1 MRHHGEWRRAS
12 SAPPFTMSANRRYL
26 LLLLACAAVAFAAPV
41 LPQTTALQQDARPP
55 LTGQPLVT
63 ALRGGGYVLY
73 LRHTSTDFGEND
85 ERMTD
90 YADCKSQRN
99 LTDAGRA
106 EARNIGAA
114 LRELQVPIGEVLASP
129 FCRTMET
136 GRLVFG
142 RATASSAVRGGPARP
157 DNPDRYA
164 DLRKLLSTP
173 VAGRT
178 NTAIASHGNPFR
190 GVTDAPYLAE
200 GEMAV
205 IEPLGNG
212 KFRIVARIPKDGWAA
227 LIAASK

>member
-1 MRHHGEWRRAS
+1 
-12 SAPPFTMSANRRYL
+12 MSANRRFIL
-26 LLLLACAAVAFAAPV
+26 LLLSAALAAFAAPA
-41 LPQTTALQQDARPP
+41 LPQATAPEQDARPP
-55 LTGQPLVT
+55 LTGQPLVA

-99 LTDAGRA
+99 LTDAGRT
-106 EARNIGAA
+106 EARTIGAA
-114 LRELQVPIGEVLASP
+114 VRELQIPIGDVLASP

-142 RATASSAVRGGPARP
+142 TATASLAVRGGPARP

-173 VAGRT
+173 VSGRK
-178 NTAIASHGNPFR
+178 NTAIASHGNPFF
-190 GVTDAPYLAE
+190 GVAGAPYLAE

-205 IEPLGNG
+205 VEPQGNG

-227 LIAASK
+227 LIAAR

>member
-1 MRHHGEWRRAS
+1 MRHHGEWRRRS
-12 SAPPFTMSANRRYL
+12 SAPPFTMSANRRFIL
-26 LLLLACAAVAFAAPV
+26 LLLSAALAAFAGPA
-41 LPQTTALQQDARPP
+41 LPQATAPEQDARPP

-99 LTDAGRA
+99 LTDAGRT
-106 EARNIGAA
+106 EARTIGAA
-114 LRELQVPIGEVLASP
+114 WRELQIPIGEVLASP

-142 RATASSAVRGGPARP
+142 NATASLAVRGGPARP

-164 DLRKLLSTP
+164 ALRQLLRQRRR
-173 VAGRT
+173 ALARRRGNGRGRT
-178 NTAIASHGNPFR
+178 ARQRQVPHRRARSQRWLGRADRSAVDASGR
-190 GVTDAPYLAE
+190 
-200 GEMAV
+200 
-205 IEPLGNG
+205 
-212 KFRIVARIPKDGWAA
+212 
-227 LIAASK
+227 

>member
-12 SAPPFTMSANRRYL
+12 SAPPLTMSGHRRFL
-26 LLLLACAAVAFAAPV
+26 LLLLSIALATFAAPV
-41 LPQTTALQQDARPP
+41 LPQATAPEQDARPP
-55 LTGQPLVT
+55 LTGQPLVA

-99 LTDAGRA
+99 LTDAGRT
-106 EARNIGAA
+106 EARTIGAA
-114 LRELQVPIGEVLASP
+114 VRELQIPIGDVLASP

-142 RATASSAVRGGPARP
+142 TATASLAVRGGPARP

-173 VAGRT
+173 VSGRK
-178 NTAIASHGNPFR
+178 NTAIASHGNPFF
-190 GVTDAPYLAE
+190 GVAGAPYLAE

-205 IEPLGNG
+205 VEPQGNG

-227 LIAASK
+227 LIAAR

>member
-1 MRHHGEWRRAS
+1 MRHHGEWRRPS
-12 SAPPFTMSANRRYL
+12 SAPPFTMSAYRRFL
-26 LLLLACAAVAFAAPV
+26 LLLLSVALAAFAAPT
-41 LPQTTALQQDARPP
+41 LPQATAPEQDARPP
-55 LTGQPLVT
+55 LTGQSLVT

-106 EARNIGAA
+106 EARTIGAA
-114 LRELQVPIGEVLASP
+114 LRELQIPIGDVLASP

-142 RATASSAVRGGPARP
+142 NATASLAVRGGPARP

-164 DLRKLLSTP
+164 DLRKLLSTS

-178 NTAIASHGNPFR
+178 NRAIASHGNPFF
-190 GVTDAPYLAE
+190 GVAGAPYLAE

-205 IEPLGNG
+205 VEPQGNG

-227 LIAASK
+227 LIAAR

>member
-1 MRHHGEWRRAS
+1 
-12 SAPPFTMSANRRYL
+12 MSVNRRFFL
-26 LLLLACAAVAFAAPV
+26 LLSSCALVAFAAPA
-41 LPQTTALQQDARPP
+41 LPQAAATEQDARPQ
-55 LTGQPLVT
+55 LTGRPLVT

-99 LTDAGRA
+99 LTDAGRT
-106 EARNIGAA
+106 EARTIGAA
-114 LRELQVPIGEVLASP
+114 LRELKIPIGEVLASP

-157 DNPDRYA
+157 ENPDRYA

-173 VAGRT
+173 VADRT

-205 IEPLGNG
+205 VEPQGNG

-227 LIAASK
+227 LIASSRSGG